1 MNNYNY
7 LQKQA
12 SIILNL
18 FNSKNYDEVITRCK
32 TLIKKYP
39 EQVMFYN
46 VAALSYASL
55 KNNLEGLNILNQALK
70 MHRDNLLILNNIGL
84 LNSNLNN
91 NKVAR
96 QYYDKALSINE
107 NFIDALVNKAHLELK
122 ENKTNETERLFLKA
136 HGVNK
141 TIQQQEVIETG
152 LAQLY
157 QQIGNFKKSI
167 KIFQDILKYNPSNTL
182 AHKSIS
188 VMHTYKDKNDEHLK
202 KMEEQSKLI
211 KNEELLPPLY
221 FAIGKAYEDLND
233 FQKSFHFIKS
243 ANDILNKKI
252 NYTINDDIS
261 LFENIKEIF
270 KNINLKENFGAS
282 DNFIFIVGMPR
293 SGTTLVE
300 QIISSHSHVYGAGEL
315 SFLENSIKKNLIKD
329 NNFISSSINSFN
341 LENLNNVKND
351 YLDGIKTFDYKEK
364 IITDKAPL
372 NFRWIGFIKILFPNS
387 KIIHCEREP
396 MDVCF
401 SNYKNSFGSNALSYC
416 YNLENLGSYY
426 NLYKNLMIF
435 WHNIFPDGIYNLS
448 YENLTQNQE
457 LETKKLIKFCDLNWE
472 KDCLSPHKN
481 KNKIST
487 ASLAQARKPIYRTS
501 INKWKNYSKYL
512 ENLNKI
518 ISL

>member
-96 QYYDKALSINE
+96 QYYDRALSINE

-188 VMHTYKDKNDEHLK
+188 VMHTYKDKNDVHLK

-282 DNFIFIVGMPR
+282 DNFIFIVACQD
-293 SGTTLVE
+293 LE
-300 QIISSHSHVYGAGEL
+300 QL
-315 SFLENSIKKNLIKD
+315 L
-329 NNFISSSINSFN
+329 
-341 LENLNNVKND
+341 
-351 YLDGIKTFDYKEK
+351 
-364 IITDKAPL
+364 
-372 NFRWIGFIKILFPNS
+372 
-387 KIIHCEREP
+387 
-396 MDVCF
+396 
-401 SNYKNSFGSNALSYC
+401 
-416 YNLENLGSYY
+416 
-426 NLYKNLMIF
+426 
-435 WHNIFPDGIYNLS
+435 
-448 YENLTQNQE
+448 
-457 LETKKLIKFCDLNWE
+457 
-472 KDCLSPHKN
+472 
-481 KNKIST
+481 
-487 ASLAQARKPIYRTS
+487 
-501 INKWKNYSKYL
+501 
-512 ENLNKI
+512 LNK
-518 ISL
+518 LFHHTRMFTGRVN

>member
-202 KMEEQSKLI
+202 KMEEQLKLI
-211 KNEELLPPLY
+211 KNKDHLPPLY

-233 FQKSFHFIKS
+233 YQKSFHFIKS
-243 ANDILNKKI
+243 ANDGNPAGYYFYDLNAKLNHKFSE
-252 NYTINDDIS
+252 NDRLYLSAYLGKDKFYLTESDNDDFLDDDLNYESTSENDFGLDWGNITSS
-261 LFENIKEIF
+261 LRWNHLFSNKLF
-270 KNINLKENFGAS
+270 AN
-282 DNFIFIVGMPR
+282 
-293 SGTTLVE
+293 TTL
-300 QIISSHSHVYGAGEL
+300 
-315 SFLENSIKKNLIKD
+315 
-329 NNFISSSINSFN
+329 
-341 LENLNNVKND
+341 
-351 YLDGIKTFDYKEK
+351 T
-364 IITDKAPL
+364 
-372 NFRWIGFIKILFPNS
+372 
-387 KIIHCEREP
+387 
-396 MDVCF
+396 
-401 SNYKNSFGSNALSYC
+401 
-416 YNLENLGSYY
+416 
-426 NLYKNLMIF
+426 
-435 WHNIFPDGIYNLS
+435 
-448 YENLTQNQE
+448 
-457 LETKKLIKFCDLNWE
+457 
-472 KDCLSPHKN
+472 
-481 KNKIST
+481 
-487 ASLAQARKPIYRTS
+487 
-501 INKWKNYSKYL
+501 YSKYQFNTL
-512 ENLNKI
+512 FDSRSSNSMPYEFTADTTHFKYFVLPKLDGGVNVILDVGANADCKPDVLYQFGILGSLFAEHVCGVESPRVGLLNIGEEETKGNMLTIAAHEMMKDTTDFNFCGNIESRHLFDDECDVIVCDGFSGNVILKQAESVYSLIKKRKI
-518 ISL
+518 CFVRVGSC